1 MPYFLLSR
9 LLWPVVLL
17 VFALS
22 VFMAQHTGD
31 GHWVNRGGAV
41 IAAIAAGSIV
51 LQIMI
56 EMGLEERQ
64 RELDAQNDLPSPV
77 SARPSPIERL
87 SLILTKKAVAEQSLG
102 LKRQRLR
109 VAFRV
114 VVAAILGEL
123 LHGLGDVVACGFIT
137 CLPHE

>member
-1 MPYFLLSR
+1 MPYFLLTKV
-9 LLWPVVLL
+9 LWLVVSL

-22 VFMAQHTGD
+22 VLMAQYTGD

-64 RELDAQNDLPSPV
+64 RALDAENELSPPV

-87 SLILTKKAVAEQSLG
+87 SLILSKKAMAEQSLG

-114 VVAAILGEL
+114 VVAAIVGEL
-123 LHGLGDVVACGFIT
+123 LHGLGDVFVCGFIT